1 MTEDAGD
8 DGGFLNRWSARKR
21 RQSQQE
27 NDARDTRVSD
37 PLEMVESEGGAE
49 PGKQLFNAEN
59 ILESSAVENDF
70 PTTVVTDDKQQTEAG
85 VELDAIGESEEAP
98 LLTDEDMLP
107 VESLTA
113 DSDMSAFFNRG
124 VSAALRRAALR
135 HVFHQPVFN
144 VRDGL
149 NDYDGDYTVFEPLG
163 DTITSDMKWHT
174 ARKERERLEAQAREE
189 EQREQERLEEEQ
201 HTVLEEGGAEA
212 STQDTDTHVT
222 DAQDTD
228 AYVTD
233 DQDTDVQVTD
243 DQDTD
248 AQVTD
253 SPKSDTQNLVN
264 QEPDTHELVDLGSYA
279 TESGNQELEQS
290 GSGPDDWI
298 RIRTSRIRISRI
310 RMNRIRTSKA
320 SLKQEL
326 HRQIAPGQRTLM
338 PRSVINFSVQK

>member
-8 DGGFLNRWSARKR
+8 EGGFLNRWSARKR

-27 NDARDTRVSD
+27 NDTRDTRVTD
-37 PLEMVESEGGAE
+37 PLEMVESEKSAE

-70 PTTVVTDDKQQTEAG
+70 PTTVVTDGKQHTEAF
-85 VELDAIGESEEAP
+85 VELDARGKSEEAP

-107 VESLTA
+107 IESLTA

-201 HTVLEEGGAEA
+201 HKVLEEGGAEV
-212 STQDTDTHVT
+212 SM
-222 DAQDTD
+222 QDTD
-228 AYVTD
+228 AH
-233 DQDTDVQVTD
+233 VTD

-248 AQVTD
+248 AHIADAQDTDAQVTD
-253 SPKSDTQNLVN
+253 DQKSDTQKLVN
-264 QEPDTHELVDLGSYA
+264 QEPDTQELVDLESYA
-279 TESGNQELEQS
+279 PELDNQ
-290 GSGPDDWI
+290 GSEKQEPDDQVPDKQDLDKLD
-298 RIRTSRIRISRI
+298 SD
-310 RMNRIRTSKA
+310 
-320 SLKQEL
+320 KQESNEQVQD
-326 HRQIAPGQRTLM
+326 RQSLAETRIAQADRKESTDTD
-338 PRSVINFSVQK
+338 VQISDQSSSAEIIEPDE